1 MRTFSI
7 YVKTLSTSTLMQ
19 MKKAELVE
27 YVRMCEK
34 NMAEAYATLDQQAA
48 NFKKLLDE
56 KTAASQWIPCS
67 EMLPVELEPVNITWV
82 NRRPASYYS
91 EIKDVPFSGTGIFF
105 GGKWWWYSVYC
116 EDNLAEYGK
125 SLGDEMDK
133 DLEVTA
139 WQPLPE
145 PYKGVE

>member
-34 NMAEAYATLDQQAA
+34 NMADAYATLDQQAV

-56 KTAASQWIPCS
+56 KTTADQWIPCS
-67 EMLPVELEPVNITWV
+67 EREPEDPCVYTVEDSSPYTVKKFGKPQRYVWKVLPYSLEMYHRLV
-82 NRRPASYYS
+82 
-91 EIKDVPFSGTGIFF
+91 
-105 GGKWWWYSVYC
+105 
-116 EDNLAEYGK
+116 
-125 SLGDEMDK
+125 
-133 DLEVTA
+133 A
-139 WQPLPE
+139 WKPIDPE
-145 PYKGVE
+145 PYKEE